1 MSSPFAVAVEE
12 IDYPDADAAH
22 RARLRQLEL
31 RLPAGS
37 LGLLDELAVWAA
49 GAQGLCPPTPFE
61 RARLVLLAADHGI
74 AANQVSAYP
83 TGATADLVSLIDAG
97 QAPVNALAAGV
108 PVRVVD
114 TSGWNIAVPS
124 GRIDVED
131 AFSDTDV
138 QQLLEH
144 GMRLADE
151 LIDGGC
157 DLILLD
163 TIGVASST
171 PAAVLVS
178 VLTDTEPVRVVGR
191 GSGVDDAGWIRK
203 TAAVRD
209 ARRRAWPHRHSAEQL
224 LAIAAGADSAAAAG
238 LIVQAARRRTPVL
251 LGGLAA
257 CAGALVA
264 QLAAP
269 RVVRWLAVG
278 QLSPDVGHELAIRR
292 LGLSPIEEL
301 GVSLDQGVGPLL
313 ALPTLRAATRL
324 CANTATKQG

>member
-1 MSSPFAVAVEE
+1 MSSPFAAAVEE

-31 RLPAGS
+31 RIPAGS

-49 GAQGLCPPTPFE
+49 GAQGLCPPTSFDQ
-61 RARLVLLAADHGI
+61 AQLLLIAAEHGI
-74 AANQVSAYP
+74 AANQVSTHP
-83 TGATADLVSLIDAG
+83 VGATADLVELIDAG
-97 QAPVNALAAGV
+97 RAPVNALAGEVGV
-108 PVRVVD
+108 RIVD
-114 TSGWNIAVPS
+114 TAGWAVRSPS

-131 AFSDTDV
+131 AFTDDEV

-144 GMRLADE
+144 GMHLADE
-151 LIDGGC
+151 VIDDGC

-178 VLTDTEPVRVVGR
+178 VLTDTEPVKVVGR
-191 GSGVDDAGWIRK
+191 GSGVDDVGWIRK

-224 LAIAAGADSAAAAG
+224 LGVASGADSATIAG

-251 LGGLAA
+251 LGGLAT

-278 QLSPDVGHELAIRR
+278 QLSPDPGHELAIRR
-292 LGLSPIEEL
+292 LGLTPIEEL

-324 CANTATKQG
+324 CANTATK